1 MLKRLISLLLVLI
14 GSHAFKIT
22 KIGKQIAK
30 AGAIASVF
38 VGVGMNSAAL
48 PALAAP
54 VKPDFSKE
62 TNTAD
67 KISIGPVE
75 ITGTIILDNGVKAPE
90 TLSKALYITVKP
102 DLGVV
107 NSQILLRKFPAIMTK
122 RVEGNIDFPY
132 QYTISETKDFTED
145 VNLKHDQWASGT
157 LPLLVSVRYDTDGSA
172 ATRDDT
178 DLVGKGISE
187 FDKDANKFKSADV
200 VLEDRG
206 IGGRLV
212 TGRK

>member
-1 MLKRLISLLLVLI
+1 MASFAYLTVLVAILYI
-14 GSHAFKIT
+14 CSETKAFQFVKM
-22 KIGKQIAK
+22 GKQFAK
-30 AGAIASVF
+30 ASAIASVF
-38 VGVGMNSAAL
+38 VGMNAPSF
-48 PALAAP
+48 AAP
-54 VKPDFSKE
+54 VKPDFSKQIAVE
-62 TNTAD
+62 KAAA
-67 KISIGPVE
+67 GPVE
-75 ITGTIILDNGVKAPE
+75 ITGIITLENGVKAPE

-107 NSQILLRKFPAIMTK
+107 NSQILLRKFPAVMTK
-122 RVEGNIDFPY
+122 RVEGKLDFPY

-145 VNLKHDQWASGT
+145 VNLKHDQWATGA

-178 DLVGKGISE
+178 DLVGKGTSE
-187 FDKDANKFKSADV
+187 FDKDANKFKSANV

-206 IGGRLV
+206 VGGRLV